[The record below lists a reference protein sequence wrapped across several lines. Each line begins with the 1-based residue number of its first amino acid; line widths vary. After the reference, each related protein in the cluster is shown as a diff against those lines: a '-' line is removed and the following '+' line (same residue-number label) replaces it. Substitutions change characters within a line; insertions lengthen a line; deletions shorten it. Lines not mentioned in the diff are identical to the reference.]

1 MFPTIDDSELGEEKK
16 DKRGEFHMK
25 KMGIKK
31 TDLSRDDI
39 LKSNRSLSDMGANEI
54 ASIAD

>member
-31 TDLSRDDI
+31 LNLMLE
-39 LKSNRSLSDMGANEI
+39 LKRK
-54 ASIAD
+54 